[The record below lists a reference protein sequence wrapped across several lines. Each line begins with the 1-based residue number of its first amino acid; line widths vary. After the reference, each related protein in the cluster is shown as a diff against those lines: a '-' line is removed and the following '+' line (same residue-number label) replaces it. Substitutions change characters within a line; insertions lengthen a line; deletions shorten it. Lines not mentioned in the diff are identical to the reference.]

1 VHVAPGDIL
10 VGDRDGV
17 VVVPLAR
24 AAAVAERL
32 DLVREK
38 EAQSLARIRSGEKL
52 QFWNE
57 AAVAARGAVRYLD

>member
-1 VHVAPGDIL
+1 VGPGDIV

-24 AAAVAERL
+24 AESVADRL
-32 DLVREK
+32 DLVRDK
-38 EAQSLARIRSGEKL
+38 EAQSLARIRAGEKL

-57 AAVAARGAVRYLD
+57 AAVATRGAVRYLD